1 MKRVILADTGPL
13 YAAVD
18 PDDGHHKRAQREIKR
33 LARENAEVAIAYPT
47 LLETYT
53 LVLFRLGVKVASVWL
68 NDILI
73 GATLL
78 NPTPQDYRD
87 AVIRLL
93 DLPDQPLTLFDATV
107 AVLAS
112 RLDIEVWTY
121 DHHFDVMRAAVWR

>member
-1 MKRVILADTGPL
+1 M
-13 YAAVD
+13 
-18 PDDGHHKRAQREIKR
+18 
-33 LARENAEVAIAYPT
+33 
-47 LLETYT
+47 
-53 LVLFRLGVKVASVWL
+53 KVASVWL